1 MKHITLV
8 NVLAAQIRK
17 SCSRLNRSESMKIAW
32 LIVKT
37 TPTAKLLVFV
47 KKSTGTTERRVVA
60 QNWFDFQAPVGG
72 RSTNAAGQ
80 MLFADLGKWATGT
93 NCIISTYQQNIV
105 TLA

>member
-17 SCSRLNRSESMKIAW
+17 SCSLMNRSESMKMAW

-60 QNWFDFQAPVGG
+60 QNWFDFQTPVGG
-72 RSTNAAGQ
+72 RSTNAHGQ
-80 MLFADLGKWATGT
+80 MLFADLGKWAAGA